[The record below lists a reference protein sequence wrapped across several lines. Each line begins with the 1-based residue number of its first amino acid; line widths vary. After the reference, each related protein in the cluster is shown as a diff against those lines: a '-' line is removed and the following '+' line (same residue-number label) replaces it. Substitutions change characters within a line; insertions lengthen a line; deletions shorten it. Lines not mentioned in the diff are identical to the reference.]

1 MPSLDSLRASPNAL
15 APHYSRFRVA
25 DRLLLTGHSHQAWP
39 DVGFEAQ
46 QRAWLDAAELV
57 DDKWSRAFE
66 VASQVREGWRRLLG
80 DPDGDYALG
89 QNTFDL
95 VIRFLSALP
104 LRARPRL
111 VTTDGE
117 FHSVR
122 RLADRLDEAGLEIVR
137 VHRDPVDSLAER
149 LADATDDRTA
159 AVLVSAVLFLDARIV
174 PNLREIMARC
184 ATTGAELLVDAY
196 HALGVTEFTLSAE
209 GLEGAWV
216 TGAGYKYVQLGEGNG
231 FLRMPPGTTLRPVAT
246 GWFSEF
252 SALSDW
258 HDGSR
263 VQYGTG
269 GDRFAGATYDP
280 TSSYRAAAVFEF
292 AKGQGLSPG
301 FLREVSQHQ
310 VRRLAERFD
319 ALGAD
324 PDVVTRDRTVP
335 LEQIGGFLALRSSQ
349 AAAIQAGLHARG
361 VMTDYRAEVV
371 RLGPAP
377 YLSDSQ
383 LDAAIE
389 ALGEVAR

>member
-1 MPSLDSLRASPNAL
+1 MPTLSSLRASPNAL
-15 APHYSRFRVA
+15 ARHYSRFRVA

-57 DDKWSRAFE
+57 DDKWGRAFQ
-66 VASQVREGWRRLLG
+66 VADQVREGWRRLLD

-117 FHSVR
+117 FHSIR

-174 PNLREIMARC
+174 PNLRAVMARC

-196 HALGVTEFTLSAE
+196 HALGVIEFTLPAE

-231 FLRMPPGTTLRPVAT
+231 FLRLPPGSALRPVAT

-252 SALSDW
+252 SALSDR
-258 HDGSR
+258 HDENR

-280 TSSYRAAAVFEF
+280 TSNYRAAAVFEF
-292 AKGQGLSPG
+292 SREQGLAPP
-301 FLREVSQHQ
+301 FLREVSRHQ
-310 VRRLAERFD
+310 VARLAAGFD
-319 ALGAD
+319 ALDRD
-324 PDVVTRDRTVP
+324 PGVITRDRSLRP
-335 LEQIGGFLALRSSQ
+335 EQVAGFLALRSSQ
-349 AAAIQAGLHARG
+349 AGAIQAGLHARG
-361 VMTDYRAEVV
+361 VMTDYRGDVI

-377 YLSDSQ
+377 YLSDAQ
-383 LDAAIE
+383 LDAAVA

>member
-1 MPSLDSLRASPNAL
+1 MPSLDALRGSPNAL

-57 DDKWSRAFE
+57 DDKWTRAFE
-66 VASQVREGWRRLLG
+66 VANQVREGWRRLLD

-104 LRARPRL
+104 IRARPRL

-117 FHSVR
+117 FHSIR

-184 ATTGAELLVDAY
+184 ATTGAELLVDVY
-196 HALGVTEFTLSAE
+196 HALGVTDFSLAAE

-252 SALSDW
+252 SALSEW
-258 HDGSR
+258 NDGSR

-280 TSSYRAAAVFEF
+280 TSSYRAEAVFEF
-292 AKGQGLSPG
+292 AKGQGLTPG
-301 FLREVSQHQ
+301 FLRQVSQHQ

-319 ALGAD
+319 ALGAN
-324 PDVVTRDRTVP
+324 PEVVTRERSVP
-335 LEQIGGFLALRSSQ
+335 LDQFGGFLALRSSQ
-349 AAAIQAGLHARG
+349 AGAIQAGLHARG
-361 VMTDYRAEVV
+361 VMTDYRADVV

-377 YLSDSQ
+377 YLSDAQ
-383 LDAAIE
+383 LDAAID
-389 ALGEVAR
+389 ALGEVAL